1 MDGRTG
7 GGVSVLL
14 AAIVVAVVDLLAQ
27 IRKDLPEVGHGVSP
41 PAKWI
46 FNGSGIFP
54 ELDEAEL
61 RLAVGAAVGVGAAGG
76 AAGTAGGHHGHAAAL
91 QQPHDPGR
99 QGHLALAEHAGRAQG
114 QDARRPLVGQG
125 GHRSGGKRGRHIGKR
140 QVEDLAVDLRRPAL
154 CRAPAAAGMVGKVDE
169 HRGIPP
175 SVGVCF
181 LLTPLL

>member
-76 AAGTAGGHHGHAAAL
+76 TSGN
-91 QQPHDPGR
+91 GR
-99 QGHLALAEHAGRAQG
+99 SRIS
-114 QDARRPLVGQG
+114 P
-125 GHRSGGKRGRHIGKR
+125 
-140 QVEDLAVDLRRPAL
+140 
-154 CRAPAAAGMVGKVDE
+154 
-169 HRGIPP
+169 
-175 SVGVCF
+175 
-181 LLTPLL
+181 